1 MPITALTHAPASVSL
16 AGKRP
21 ATTVAAAAALSR
33 EVLAAAHVFVFAA
46 FPILSIY
53 SANLATLP
61 LRADLLVRPIGF
73 AVVATM
79 LALLALRAWT
89 PDLQQR
95 AVMLSLFY
103 IGFLSFVLTSTFGEG
118 YWLRS
123 GKPEWIL
130 TGLHVAAGASLAW
143 FMRRPERARR
153 VAPTLRVSAA
163 VLLFVTLGQIAIVS
177 ARPPGWKPAVAAIHS
192 ARQFDF
198 PAGGPRPDIVHVL
211 LDGLGS
217 PGVLQ
222 TYYDLDI
229 SDHRAALEA
238 RHFTVGQGIRSNY
251 AFTYSSVASL
261 LNASYLDPL
270 SPLAGAADRRP
281 LHELIDSASV
291 ITALKRVG
299 YRFEFIGSSYSAT
312 DRHPLADRCDC
323 APIGLSELE
332 TAAYRFSPLRALT
345 LDGITYGP
353 FREKIDYELDAVR
366 NLTADGPPRFVL
378 AHLILPHP
386 PFAFDAQGRLPA
398 GPRALFGMPD
408 GNEFPGTRAQYV
420 EGYRAQVQFALDQ
433 VEDLVAHLQR
443 RTRPTVIIISG
454 DHGPGS
460 RFNRED
466 QGQSDLRERFNVF
479 LAVHVPGR
487 AVTFPSGM
495 TLVNLYPLIL
505 KDALDARGGDL
516 PNRTIFT
523 KFSRPYR
530 FEEAKVPAW

>member
-1 MPITALTHAPASVSL
+1 MSITTIVQAPAAVSV
-16 AGKRP
+16 AVERP
-21 ATTVAAAAALSR
+21 ATIIKAAAVVSLQL
-33 EVLAAAHVFVFAA
+33 LAAAHVFVFAA

-53 SANLATLP
+53 SANLATFP
-61 LRADLLVRPIGF
+61 LRADLLVRPIAF
-73 AVVATM
+73 AVVATI
-79 LALLALRAWT
+79 LLLLALRAWT

-103 IGFLSFVLTSTFGEG
+103 LGFLSFVLTSTLGEG
-118 YWLRS
+118 YWLRT
-123 GKPEWIL
+123 GKPEWVL
-130 TGLHVAAGASLAW
+130 TGLHLAAGASLAW
-143 FMRRPERARR
+143 LVRSPERARC

-177 ARPPGWKPAVAAIHS
+177 ARPPGWQPAVATIRS
-192 ARQFDF
+192 ARHFDF
-198 PAGGPRPDIVHVL
+198 PAGGPRPDILHVL

-229 SDHRAALEA
+229 SGHRAALEA

-270 SPLAGAADRRP
+270 SPFSGAADRRP

-323 APIGLSELE
+323 ASIGLSELE
-332 TAAYRFSPLRALT
+332 TAAYRLSPLRALT
-345 LDGITYGP
+345 LEGITYGP
-353 FREKIDYELDAVR
+353 FREKIQYELNAVR
-366 NLTADGPPRFVL
+366 TLTDDGPPRLVL

-433 VEDLVAHLQR
+433 VDDLVAHLQR

-466 QGQSDLRERFNVF
+466 RGQSDLRERFNVF
-479 LAVHVPGR
+479 LAVQVPGR

-505 KDALDARGGDL
+505 KDALNARVSDL
-516 PNRTIFT
+516 PDRTVFT
-523 KFSRPYR
+523 SFSSPYR
-530 FEEAKVPAW
+530 FEDVQAPAW